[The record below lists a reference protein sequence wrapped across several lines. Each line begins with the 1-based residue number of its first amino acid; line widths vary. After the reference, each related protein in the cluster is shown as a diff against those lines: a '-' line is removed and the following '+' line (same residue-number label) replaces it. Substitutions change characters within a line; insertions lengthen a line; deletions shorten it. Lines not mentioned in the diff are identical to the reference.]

1 MNEWPT
7 KSQDIKLARLFIEF
21 YAVSNGDTQSIG
33 MFEIQTNITN
43 KSFDIQLSPW
53 VLAMTI
59 HFQKQY
65 GIEKGEWI
73 ARKILTLCLTKD
85 EQIH

>member
-21 YAVSNGDTQSIG
+21 YALSNGDSQSIG
-33 MFEIQTNITN
+33 MFEIHTNIVN
-43 KSFDIQLSPW
+43 KSFDIQLAPW
-53 VLAMTI
+53 VLAMTL

-73 ARKILTLCLTKD
+73 ARKILTLCFTKD
-85 EQIH
+85 EQVH